1 MQFFFS
7 DFKISTMSPLW
18 ELCEKGKLT
27 EVRAALARG
36 EDVNS
41 KNGDNQT
48 GLMWAVKRNHNS
60 IVKLL
65 LEQPTTDLNCIDFD
79 GKTALHH
86 AATYDNVEAVKLLL
100 ADPCLNT
107 ANLKDKGC

>member
-1 MQFFFS
+1 MSRLWTLCQFG
-7 DFKISTMSPLW
+7 TLA
-18 ELCEKGKLT
+18 
-27 EVRAALARG
+27 EVRATLARG
-36 EDVNS
+36 KDVNI
-41 KNGDNQT
+41 KDIHKRT
-48 GLMWAVKRNHNS
+48 GLMWAVIGNHIS
-60 IVKLL
+60 TVRLL